1 MEVDQSHVIR
11 IARTNRP
18 DDPALQP
25 TRTVTVQ
32 SRRDFVLGGTA
43 AAALLA
49 ILGPSAPAFAVPPA
63 AEQAATEA
71 PAGPVSRAPAS
82 SGMVHSAQ
90 FEDVLNSILQDAEPL
105 EGETLTL
112 ELPDLAENGNVVPYT
127 ISVESP
133 MTDADYVRKLYL
145 LSTANPQ
152 ALVATFH
159 LVPASGKATVA
170 GRMRLARTQ
179 DVVAIAEAST
189 GQVLIALRKIEVT
202 IGGCGIE

>member
-1 MEVDQSHVIR
+1 MEVDHSHVIR
-11 IARTNRP
+11 IARINRP
-18 DDPALQP
+18 DDSALQP
-25 TRTVTVQ
+25 TRTVTVR

-49 ILGPSAPAFAVPPA
+49 ILHRPVLAETTAPSADGPAPPD
-63 AEQAATEA
+63 
-71 PAGPVSRAPAS
+71 PVSRAPPS

-90 FEDVLNSILQDAEPL
+90 FEDVLNTILQDAEPI

-112 ELPDLAENGNVVPYT
+112 ELPDLAENGNVVPYK

-159 LVPASGKATVA
+159 LVPASGKAAVA

-189 GQVLIALRKIEVT
+189 GEVLIALRKIEVT